1 MVPMRTEAPSPA
13 DRPALWSRCY
23 FSFCT
28 ALPVVVA
35 AMSLSLSL
43 AHGPA
48 NAVPWR
54 REAPSPVSEA
64 VTALLASHGAKERP
78 TALVVVRG
86 DRLLAV
92 WGEPARRVNVR
103 SIRKSLLSDLYG
115 QAIAEGRIRLDASL
129 ADLGID
135 DRPPRLSDEEK
146 RATVRDLLMA
156 RSGVYH
162 PAAYETGDM
171 KDKRP
176 PRGSR
181 PPGTFWFYNNWDFNA
196 LGTIWERTTGEDV
209 FAAVAQRIAE
219 PIGMEDFSA
228 KDGRRVAEAASD
240 HPARVFAMSARD
252 LARFGRLHL
261 DRGRWDGR
269 PVVPEAWIAEATTA
283 HSTTDRGHMGYGYLW
298 WTLQPDFGPGAHL
311 ASGYGGQAVAVLPA
325 KRLVVVET
333 VDLAGRPQG
342 IRTSVFL
349 ELVRRIAQATPD
361 P

>member
-1 MVPMRTEAPSPA
+1 MRTAPPSPA
-13 DRPALWSRCY
+13 DHPALRQNCY
-23 FSFCT
+23 SSFRT
-28 ALPVVVA
+28 GLWALVA
-35 AMSLSLSL
+35 AISLSLVVL
-43 AHGPA
+43 PGPA
-48 NAVPWR
+48 DAAPWS

-64 VTALLASHGAKERP
+64 VAALLAAHGAKERP
-78 TALVVVRG
+78 TALVVVRD
-86 DRLLAV
+86 DRLLAA

-115 QAIAEGRIRLDASL
+115 QAVAEGRIRLDATL

-135 DRPPRLSDEEK
+135 DRPPRLSDAEK
-146 RATVRDLLMA
+146 RATIRDLLMA

-209 FAAVAQRIAE
+209 FAAFARRIAV

-240 HPARVFAMSARD
+240 HPAHVFSMSARD
-252 LARFGRLHL
+252 LARVGLLHL
-261 DRGRWDGR
+261 RQGRWDGR
-269 PVVPEAWIAEATTA
+269 PVVPESWIAEATTA
-283 HSTTDRGHMGYGYLW
+283 RSTTDRGHMGYGYLW

-311 ASGYGGQAVAVLPA
+311 ASGYGGQAVAILPA

-333 VDLAGRPQG
+333 VDLSGRAHG